1 MSIAPP
7 SNNFKGR
14 IPELDGLRGLAILLV
29 LIWHY
34 FIGQIPSEQ
43 ALSSYVNTW
52 GRLTWSGVDLF
63 LVLSGFLIGGI
74 LMDVRSSPNYFK
86 AFYARRFYRILPL
99 YSLVCLLLWLAVSL
113 SVESRVA
120 GLGSLLDTTLPWYA
134 YATFT
139 QNFWMA
145 LYGTFGA
152 GWLCATWSLAVEE
165 QFYLTLPFII
175 RYVKRARLP
184 YILAAIICLAP
195 LIRTFLYFYLP
206 HGSLAAY
213 VLTPCRADSLMLG
226 VAAAIVVRS
235 SAGWMFLL
243 TNKRLLYATL
253 FALSF
258 GMVALTIN
266 DWGVYS
272 LAMSSVGYTWVAL
285 FYLCILLIALTQK
298 TCLLSRILRNRAL
311 TWLGAI
317 AYGTYLLHLGLLGLC
332 HGLIRGREPQIAS
345 LPDAAVTL
353 LALIL
358 TLALATLSWVY
369 FEKPLV
375 KRGHQHSYEDS
386 GEVAGV
392 VRASSAL
399 AS

>member
-43 ALSSYVNTW
+43 ALSQYVNTW

-63 LVLSGFLIGGI
+63 LILSGFLIGGI
-74 LMDVRSSPNYFK
+74 LMDARSSPNYFK

-113 SVESRVA
+113 SVESHVA
-120 GLGSLLDTTLPWYA
+120 GWRSLFEHPLPWYT

-139 QNFWMA
+139 QNFWMVQ
-145 LYGTFGA
+145 YGSFGA
-152 GWLCATWSLAVEE
+152 GWLGVTWSLAVEE
-165 QFYLTLPFII
+165 QFYLTLPLII
-175 RYVKRARLP
+175 RYLKRARLP
-184 YILAAIICLAP
+184 YVLAAIILIAP
-195 LIRTFLYFYLP
+195 LIRALLYFKLP
-206 HGSLAAY
+206 HGYLAAY
-213 VLTPCRADSLMLG
+213 ILMPCRADSLMLG
-226 VAAAIVVRS
+226 VVSALLVRS
-235 SAGWMFLL
+235 RAGWAFLVAQ
-243 TNKRLLYATL
+243 KRLLSLILTL
-253 FALSF
+253 LSL
-258 GMVALTIN
+258 GMVMLTLKN
-266 DWGVYS
+266 WGVYS
-272 LAMSSVGYTWVAL
+272 LAMTSIGYTWVAL

-298 TCLLSRILRNRAL
+298 ASLLSRTLRNRAL
-311 TWLGAI
+311 MWLGAI
-317 AYGTYLLHLGLLGLC
+317 AYGTYLLHLGVLGLC

-375 KRGHQHSYEDS
+375 KRGHEHSYEES
-386 GEVAGV
+386 GNVAGV
-392 VRASSAL
+392 RVSSAL